1 MAWWP
6 TASASEGSS
15 RASVVACTT
24 ALVAGSPTV
33 TVTSD
38 PRIRPEAKT
47 VVDLKV
53 GTKLTVISKNGIATG
68 VVVMPS

>member
-1 MAWWP
+1 
-6 TASASEGSS
+6 
-15 RASVVACTT
+15 VVACTT